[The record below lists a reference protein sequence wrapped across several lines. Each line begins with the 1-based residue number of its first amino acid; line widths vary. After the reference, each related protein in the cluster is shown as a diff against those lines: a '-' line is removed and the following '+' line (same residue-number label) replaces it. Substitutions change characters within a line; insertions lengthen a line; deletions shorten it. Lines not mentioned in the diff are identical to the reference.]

1 MNPNTI
7 LVHDRDGCFW
17 MDKHKWPVLRLDCE
31 KENPKILEE
40 AETQREGGMMLKNTS
55 AIEEILA
62 EKEDEGNPWDI
73 SLPPKSRRDN
83 PVVGTRKSS
92 RILSREDVVMGGF
105 FQFQRYL
112 F

>member
-1 MNPNTI
+1 
-7 LVHDRDGCFW
+7 
-17 MDKHKWPVLRLDCE
+17 
-31 KENPKILEE
+31 
-40 AETQREGGMMLKNTS
+40 MMLENTS

-62 EKEDEGNPWDI
+62 EKDDEGNPWEI
-73 SLPPKSRRDN
+73 SLPPKSGRDN